1 MGRFTK
7 VSEDAF
13 DELQLD
19 AGVLLSAF
27 DPANQPSLRASRSSP
42 LPLAA
47 FPLIVRPLFR
57 ILAKMWIMFPTT

>member
-42 LPLAA
+42 
-47 FPLIVRPLFR
+47 
-57 ILAKMWIMFPTT
+57 